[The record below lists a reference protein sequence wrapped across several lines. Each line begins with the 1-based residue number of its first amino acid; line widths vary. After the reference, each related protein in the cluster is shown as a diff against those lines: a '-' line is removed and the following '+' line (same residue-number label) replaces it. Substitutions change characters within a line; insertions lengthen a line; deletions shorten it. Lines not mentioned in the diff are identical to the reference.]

1 MGRHYCWR
9 QKCRVV
15 TVIEVLS
22 PANKTRHRD
31 RYIANRDA
39 ILSSDSH
46 LVEIDVAA
54 YSVLV
59 ARSRPNASHR
69 GELYEFGL
77 RDHLPVVPV
86 PLKPGDDDVPLD
98 LPELLRRV
106 YVRPAR

>member
-1 MGRHYCWR
+1 MGRHYCWP

-46 LVEIDVAA
+46 LVEID
-54 YSVLV
+54 LL
-59 ARSRPNASHR
+59 R
-69 GELYEFGL
+69 GDLYEFGL
-77 RDHLPVVPV
+77 RDRLPVNMSNEDRSWVEMIV
-86 PLKPGDDDVPLD
+86 LGKK
-98 LPELLRRV
+98 
-106 YVRPAR
+106 